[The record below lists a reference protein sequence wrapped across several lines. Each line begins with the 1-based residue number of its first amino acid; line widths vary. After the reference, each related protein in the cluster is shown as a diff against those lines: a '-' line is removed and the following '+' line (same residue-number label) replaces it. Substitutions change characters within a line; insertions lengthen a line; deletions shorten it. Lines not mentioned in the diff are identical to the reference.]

1 MTIAEKASTVISHA
15 PLLQSTASQLRAL
28 QPLPPTTSFTTF
40 LSLAPRIKAVQERQ
54 TELSKEVSDLRTRSA
69 QVVVRWQEVFV
80 VGQGR
85 CWVDWESRVRKV
97 ERDVGR
103 RQERERLENGD

>member
-1 MTIAEKASTVISHA
+1 MSHA

-28 QPLPPTTSFTTF
+28 QPLAPTTSFTT
-40 LSLAPRIKAVQERQ
+40 LLALAPRIKAVQERQ
-54 TELSKEVSDLRTRSA
+54 MELGQEVSDLRAQSA

-85 CWVDWESRVRKV
+85 CWVDWETRVRKV
-97 ERDVGR
+97 EREVGR
-103 RQERERLENGD
+103 REEKKRLEDGD